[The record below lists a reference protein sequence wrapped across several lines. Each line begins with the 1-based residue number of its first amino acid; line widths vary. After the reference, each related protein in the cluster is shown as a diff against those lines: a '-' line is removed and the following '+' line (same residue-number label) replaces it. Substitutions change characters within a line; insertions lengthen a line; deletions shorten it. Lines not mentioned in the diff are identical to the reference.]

1 MIFRALIVAMRFSC
15 IGTRMN
21 TITTLDTARKT
32 NFQLRRFAG
41 NATAIGM
48 MHVMARNSKIE
59 WCDDTWN
66 IITGCTLVDEGC
78 RHCYAA
84 HLITSWP
91 AIGNHPSRKGL
102 ARKNAA
108 GESKF
113 TGEVRFNED
122 WLDQP
127 LRWKKPRKIFVCA
140 HGDLFHE
147 TVPDEWIDRVFAVMA
162 LAPQHTFQVLT
173 KRTER
178 ALAYLDRP
186 DVSVLIG
193 LDALGMVMDD
203 HAMNSKSNLGSG
215 VTLKASD
222 INPGGLTI
230 WPLPNVWLGTSIS
243 DQASADQRIPHLLA
257 APAAVR
263 FISAEPLLGPV
274 DLKATRYGHM
284 TAISRLDWVIVGG
297 ESGPHARPMHP
308 DWAISLRDQCAAA
321 GVPFLMKQWGEW
333 LPLNQT
339 ALGADDAYYHPAP
352 EEDPEL
358 SSRCKYDSLCIAPD
372 GTSYSTG
379 TAHQYHR
386 IAEGA
391 FAGAGHMQCFKIG
404 KARAGR
410 LLDGVE
416 HNGFPQIGG
425 AA

>member
-1 MIFRALIVAMRFSC
+1 MA
-15 IGTRMN
+15 
-21 TITTLDTARKT
+21 DT
-32 NFQLRRFAG
+32 
-41 NATAIGM
+41 
-48 MHVMARNSKIE
+48 SKIE
-59 WCDDTWN
+59 WTDATWN

-173 KRTER
+173 KRPER
-178 ALAYLDRP
+178 ARAYLTGPAWAATLPTELLAQGTEKAQR
-186 DVSVLIG
+186 
-193 LDALGMVMDD
+193 D
-203 HAMNSKSNLGSG
+203 H
-215 VTLKASD
+215 
-222 INPGGLTI
+222 
-230 WPLPNVWLGTSIS
+230 WPLRNVWLGASIS

-263 FISAEPLLGPV
+263 FISAEPLLGEV

-284 TAISRLDWVIVGG
+284 AAISRLDWVIVGG

-308 DWAISLRDQCAAA
+308 DWARSLRDQCAAA
-321 GVPFLMKQWGEW
+321 GVPFLFKQWGEW

-352 EEDPEL
+352 EADPEA
-358 SSRCKYDSLCIAPD
+358 SRRCKYDSLCIAPD
-372 GTSYSTG
+372 GASYSTG

-391 FAGAGHMQCFKIG
+391 FAGVGHIQCFKIG
-404 KARAGR
+404 KSRAGR

>member
-1 MIFRALIVAMRFSC
+1 MA
-15 IGTRMN
+15 
-21 TITTLDTARKT
+21 DT
-32 NFQLRRFAG
+32 
-41 NATAIGM
+41 
-48 MHVMARNSKIE
+48 SKIE
-59 WCDDTWN
+59 WTDATWN

-113 TGEVRFNED
+113 TGEVRFNEQ

-147 TVPDEWIDRVFAVMA
+147 NVPDEWLDRVFAVMA

-173 KRTER
+173 KRPER
-178 ALAYLDRP
+178 ARKYLTGPAWAAVLPTEVLAR
-186 DVSVLIG
+186 G
-193 LDALGMVMDD
+193 TAEAQRD
-203 HAMNSKSNLGSG
+203 H
-215 VTLKASD
+215 
-222 INPGGLTI
+222 
-230 WPLPNVWLGTSIS
+230 WPLRNVWLGTSIS
-243 DQASADQRIPHLLA
+243 DQASADLRIPHLLA
-257 APAAVR
+257 CPAAVR

-274 DLKATRYGHM
+274 DLRQMNAAHGIKVM
-284 TAISRLDWVIVGG
+284 WPIDWVIVGG

-308 DWAISLRDQCAAA
+308 DWARSLRDQCAAA
-321 GVPFLMKQWGEW
+321 GVAFLFKQWGEY
-333 LPLNQT
+333 
-339 ALGADDAYYHPAP
+339 GPAFGLDLKP
-352 EEDPEL
+352 TGQPWHGEDQ
-358 SSRCKYDSLCIAPD
+358 RAVAR
-372 GTSYSTG
+372 G
-379 TAHQYHR
+379 TATAQQATR
-386 IAEGA
+386 R
-391 FAGAGHMQCFKIG
+391 IG

-425 AA
+425 GNG

>member
-1 MIFRALIVAMRFSC
+1 
-15 IGTRMN
+15 
-21 TITTLDTARKT
+21 
-32 NFQLRRFAG
+32 
-41 NATAIGM
+41 
-48 MHVMARNSKIE
+48 MARNSKIE

-147 TVPDEWIDRVFAVMA
+147 TVPDEWIDHVFAVMA

-173 KRTER
+173 KRPER
-178 ALAYLDRP
+178 ARAYLNGDGLEMGDASRGANIACIAQDDFHQHLHGSTFFTP
-186 DVSVLIG
+186 IGNEEEPQAVL
-193 LDALGMVMDD
+193 
-203 HAMNSKSNLGSG
+203 
-215 VTLKASD
+215 T
-222 INPGGLTI
+222 T
-230 WPLPNVWLGTSIS
+230 WPLPNICLGTSIS

-263 FISAEPLLGPV
+263 FISAEPLLGEV

-308 DWAISLRDQCAAA
+308 EWARSLRDQCAAA
-321 GVPFLMKQWGEW
+321 GVPFLFKQWGEW

-404 KARAGR
+404 KSRAGR
-410 LLDGVE
+410 LLDGIE